1 MLCADSAYSSSSE
14 STNSE
19 QHSPKG
25 LGLILRVKFE
35 KKTNDFLN
43 SIKNDQKLIS
53 SESAFI
59 HKTRPRETHHLN
71 LYMEMPTVKRRKT
84 E

>member
-1 MLCADSAYSSSSE
+1 MLCADSANSSSSE
-14 STNSE
+14 STNSG

-25 LGLILRVKFE
+25 LGLILRVNFE
-35 KKTNDFLN
+35 KKTNEFLN
-43 SIKNDQKLIS
+43 SIKNQEKVSS
-53 SESAFI
+53 SESAFT
-59 HKTRPRETHHLN
+59 HKTRPRESHHFD